1 MLAVNNNDF
10 QFYLNR
16 MIYTRQNPDVI
27 VFLMIDGENQ
37 GRAVIR
43 NKENFNRQK
52 KLIYIYIDTHSHLL
66 RMKM

>member
-1 MLAVNNNDF
+1 
-10 QFYLNR
+10 